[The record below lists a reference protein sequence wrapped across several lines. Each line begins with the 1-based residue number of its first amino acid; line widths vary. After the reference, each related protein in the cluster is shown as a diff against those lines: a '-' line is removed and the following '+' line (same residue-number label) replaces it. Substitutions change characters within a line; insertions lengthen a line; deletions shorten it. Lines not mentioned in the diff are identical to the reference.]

1 MAERLGRGLQIRLQ
15 RFNSASHLQFSNCFV
30 KMITLW
36 GFLLGLPLLAF
47 GGVALFSRT
56 RAARFVAWFETA
68 RPVAIALTTL
78 AWLWTAY
85 EIQTFGVN
93 IFREFFVGVPLLG
106 HLMAALAFVY
116 DHFWAVTPVLIY
128 LTVIWMPQSLAMRAV
143 TGILMLIPAELFKTT
158 RFLVPDTGF
167 APVHVFVLTAY
178 LGAIVGMY
186 GMFYPWRLEKVLGL
200 ILDRAWA
207 TRLLGGFCAALGL
220 ALVIIGCCP

>member
-1 MAERLGRGLQIRLQ
+1 
-15 RFNSASHLQFSNCFV
+15 
-30 KMITLW
+30 MITIW

-47 GGVALFSRT
+47 GGVALFSR
-56 RAARFVAWFETA
+56 AHAVRFVDWFKTT
-68 RPVAIALTTL
+68 RLVAIVLTTL

-85 EIQTFGVN
+85 EIHTFGVN
-93 IFREFFVGVPLLG
+93 IFREFFIGVPLLG

-128 LTVIWMPQSLAMRAV
+128 LTVIWMPQSLAMRAL

-158 RFLVPDTGF
+158 RFLLPEAGF
-167 APVHVFVLTAY
+167 AAVHVFVVAAY

-186 GMFYPWRLEKVLGL
+186 GMFYPWRLEKALGL
-200 ILDRAWA
+200 ILSRAWA

-220 ALVIIGCCP
+220 ALVLVGTSL